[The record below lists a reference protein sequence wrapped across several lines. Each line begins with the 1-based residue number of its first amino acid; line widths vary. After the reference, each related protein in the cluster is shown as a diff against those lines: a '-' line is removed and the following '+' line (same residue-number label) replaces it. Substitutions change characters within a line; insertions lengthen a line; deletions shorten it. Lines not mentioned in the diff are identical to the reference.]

1 LNPHTRRE
9 MRYENVCIEGMGY
22 FVPEHVVTS
31 DWIDEQLAPVY
42 RALQVP
48 AGQIEALTKIK
59 ERRWFDEGVQ
69 FSDAATWAAEKA
81 LEDAHVDR
89 SEIGFLVNTSVCRDY
104 IEPATAVIVHSNLGL
119 PATAANFDLSNAC
132 LGFLNGMVVAANM
145 IELGQIETALVVSA
159 EGVRE
164 GQLATI
170 ERLLREPPNMMALR
184 TNLATFTLGSGSV
197 AMVLT
202 HRSRSKTGK
211 RLIGGYTYAQTQH
224 HGLCVAQPTWM
235 RTDSSTLLREGLQV
249 IVAAWQGFQKETGWT
264 NDMVDRLFTH
274 QVSEKQRVMGLGMLG
289 LPEGLDYPTLIEL
302 GNIASVSCPLCMA
315 MAREDGFL
323 QDGHRVAM
331 IGVGSGIN
339 SIILGVEW

>member
-1 LNPHTRRE
+1 
-9 MRYENVCIEGMGY
+9 MRYDNVCIEGMGY

-31 DWIDEQLAPVY
+31 DWIEEQLASVY
-42 RALQVP
+42 QALQVP
-48 AGQIEALTKIK
+48 MGRIEQLTKIK

-81 LEDAHVDR
+81 LADAGVDR

-119 PATAANFDLSNAC
+119 PATAGNFDLSNAC

-159 EGVRE
+159 EGVRD

-170 ERLLREPPNMMALR
+170 ERLLSNPPDMRAFR
-184 TNLATFTLGSGSV
+184 ANLATFTLGSGSV

-202 HRSRSKTGK
+202 HKSRSKTGK
-211 RLIGGYTYAQTQH
+211 RLVGGATYAATEH

-235 RTDSSTLLREGLQV
+235 RTDSTTLLKEGLKV
-249 IVAAWQGFQKETGWT
+249 IAAAWKGFQHELGWT
-264 NDMVDRLFTH
+264 NEMVQRIFTH
-274 QVSEKQRVMGLGMLG
+274 QVSEKQRVLGLQLLG

-302 GNIASVSCPLCMA
+302 GNIASVSCPLSMA
-315 MAREDGFL
+315 IARDEGFL
-323 QDGHRVAM
+323 QDGQRVAM

>member
-1 LNPHTRRE
+1 
-9 MRYENVCIEGMGY
+9 MRYDNVCIEGMGY
-22 FVPEHVVTS
+22 FLPEHVVTS
-31 DWIDEQLAPVY
+31 DWIEAQLEPVY
-42 RALQVP
+42 RALGIP
-48 AGQIEALTKIK
+48 LGRIEELTKIK
-59 ERRWFDEGVQ
+59 ERRWFDEGVK

-81 LEDAHVDR
+81 LEDAGVDR
-89 SEIGFLVNTSVCRDY
+89 SEVGFLVNTSVCRDY

-132 LGFLNGMVVAANM
+132 VGFLSGMVMAANM
-145 IELGQIETALVVSA
+145 IELGQIETALVVA
-159 EGVRE
+159 GEGMRD
-164 GQLATI
+164 GQLATLD
-170 ERLLREPPNMMALR
+170 RLLNNPPDMMAFR
-184 TNLATFTLGSGSV
+184 ANLASFTLGSGSV

-211 RLIGGYTYAQTQH
+211 RLVGGFAYAQTQH
-224 HGLCVAQPTWM
+224 HRLCVAQPTWM
-235 RTDSSTLLREGLQV
+235 HTDSTTLLKEGLKV
-249 IVAAWQGFQKETGWT
+249 IAAAWKGSQQELGWT
-264 NDMVDRLFTH
+264 NEMIDRLFTH
-274 QVSEKQRVMGLGMLG
+274 QVSEKQRLLGLQMLGM
-289 LPEGLDYPTLIEL
+289 PEGLDYPTLIEL